1 MAKAKI
7 DMLKKRLAIE
17 RCGGY
22 GISHHEILSPFKK
35 MVFVNFAG
43 QISM

>member
-1 MAKAKI
+1 MVKAKN
-7 DMLKKRLAIE
+7 DMLTKRLAIE

-22 GISHHEILSPFKK
+22 GISHNKILLPFKK